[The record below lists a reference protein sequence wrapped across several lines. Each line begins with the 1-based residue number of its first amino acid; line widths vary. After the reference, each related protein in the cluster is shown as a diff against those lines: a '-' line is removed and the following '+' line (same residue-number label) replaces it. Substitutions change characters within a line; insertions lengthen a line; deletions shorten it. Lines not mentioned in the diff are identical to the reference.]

1 MIITRMALPRRTF
14 LRGLGATLALPFLDA
29 MVPAF
34 SMRASAAGRPSRM
47 GFVYVSNGMYLPN
60 FHPAGGGGSAFEL
73 TPILRPLEAFQKQM
87 TVVTGL
93 SNLEADTKFEGGGPH
108 TRGHTAWLNGTRPNR
123 SEGADLRAATTIDQ
137 HAAAALGKD
146 TQLLSLELA
155 LEPSYS
161 GNCDNGYSCTYV
173 NTFSWRTPTMPLPM
187 ENNPRVVF
195 ERLFG
200 DGGKPAERVAEMRRD
215 RSILDAVT
223 GDMSR
228 LQSKLG
234 PNDRRMVGEYLEAVR
249 DVERRIQK
257 AEEQVDGSPLPID
270 QPLGVPSSF
279 DEHAKLMFD
288 MQLLAMQ
295 ADITR
300 VFSLQLSREQSGR
313 AYPWI
318 GVSEAHHGVSH
329 HNNAP
334 EKIALKTKIDVYHM
348 ELFAR
353 FLEKMRATPDGDGN
367 LLDRSIMVYGSGM
380 SDGNQHSIHNL
391 PLVLIGGGNGQLKGG
406 RHLNYPLDTPM
417 MNFGLSLLDKVGVE
431 LKQLGDSTGR
441 LTDL

>member
-1 MIITRMALPRRTF
+1 MTISKMALPRRTF
-14 LRGLGATLALPFLDA
+14 LRGLGATLALPLLDS

-34 SMRASAAGRPSRM
+34 STTLGAASRPMRL
-47 GFVYVSNGMYLPN
+47 GFFYVSNGMYLPN
-60 FHPAGGGGSAFEL
+60 FHPAGGGGKDFDL
-73 TPILRPLEAFQKQM
+73 TPILSPLAPFRDQM

-93 SNLEADTKFEGGGPH
+93 SNLEADTKFVGGGPH
-108 TRGHTAWLNGTRPNR
+108 TRGHTAWLNGTSAHR

-137 HAAAALGKD
+137 HAAGVLGQD

-200 DGGKPAERVAEMRRD
+200 EGGTPEQRVARMRDD
-215 RSILDAVT
+215 RSILDAVRD
-223 GDMSR
+223 DMSR
-228 LQSKLG
+228 LQRKLG
-234 PNDRRMVGEYLEAVR
+234 PSDQRALAEYIEAVR

-257 AEEQVDGSPLPID
+257 AEQQVDDSPLPID
-270 QPLGVPSSF
+270 QPLGVPDSF
-279 DEHAKLMFD
+279 DEHAKLMFEL
-288 MQLLAMQ
+288 QVLALQ

-300 VFSLQLSREQSGR
+300 VISFQVAREQSGR

-318 GVSEAHHGVSH
+318 GVSDAHHGVSH
-329 HNNAP
+329 HANSP
-334 EKIALKTKIDVYHM
+334 EKIALKTSIDVYHM
-348 ELFAR
+348 ELFAG
-353 FLEKMRATPDGDGN
+353 FVEKLRATPDGDGN
-367 LLDRSIMVYGSGM
+367 LLDHSILMYGAGI

-391 PLVLIGGGNGQLKGG
+391 PTVLLGGGCGQLKGN
-406 RHLNYPLDTPM
+406 RHLVYPLDTPM
-417 MNFGLSLLDKVGVE
+417 MNLGLSLLDKAGCE
-431 LKQLGDSTGR
+431 LPKVGDSTGR
-441 LTDL
+441 LAEL